1 MAEAIRFADAG
12 RQASALAVPKHAA
25 KAGCP
30 CLPSYR
36 QGDLAMSV
44 SVTDRYEFT
53 EAQNREIGSL
63 ARKMRLV
70 GLVAAILGAV
80 NLFLGLLLLV
90 YAYRDQLPA
99 EAMQRLPEDTLK
111 QLPPPGQLWAVAMQA
126 LASGLIF
133 LLIGLWTRSA
143 GAEFRQI
150 VDTAGHDIGHLMRA
164 LGSLHKMYSLLY
176 TLIIV
181 GILAFLVAIGVFL
194 YARFSGNP
202 ITTQPGTPNSSAPD
216 GAQTNNPNVP
226 EVRTKQEGAKLSGVF
241 MSLRDTLGEIKDPET
256 AEAALP
262 KLRELSDRMDGLKTS
277 FAAMTADSKTVIAKI
292 ARDNLGALKEQVNKV
307 KELAGSAKEK
317 ISPVLD
323 TIVEKL
329 TNLTA

>member
-1 MAEAIRFADAG
+1 MG
-12 RQASALAVPKHAA
+12 
-25 KAGCP
+25 
-30 CLPSYR
+30 
-36 QGDLAMSV
+36 
-44 SVTDRYEFT
+44 VTGRYEFT

-99 EAMQRLPEDTLK
+99 EALRRIPEDTLK
-111 QLPPPGQLWAVAMQA
+111 QLPPPSQLWAVAMQA

-143 GAEFRQI
+143 GGEFRQI

-181 GILAFLVAIGVFL
+181 GILAFLVSIGVFL
-194 YARFSGNP
+194 YTRYSGNP
-202 ITTQPGTPNSSAPD
+202 IVTRTEVANAGTPD
-216 GAQTNNPNVP
+216 GAPSRAAHGS
-226 EVRTKQEGAKLSGVF
+226 EVRSKQVGANLEGVF
-241 MSLRDTLGEIKDPET
+241 KSLTNTLGEIKDPAT

-277 FAAMTADSKTVIAKI
+277 FAAMTAGSKAVIVKI
-292 ARDNLGALKEQVNKV
+292 ARDNLGALKEQVNKA
-307 KELAGSAKEK
+307 KELAGAAKEK
-317 ISPVLD
+317 IAQVLD
-323 TIVEKL
+323 AIVEKL